1 MMGLEEDPE
10 DHKAVAA
17 SIFIAVAVYGV
28 WPAPELFNLLL
39 IRSRAFWYSAVHRHI
54 FTYGQVVE
62 GLSPCDDDPTVS
74 RIDALIGRRR
84 WVKLASDGQTP
95 DRRS

>member
-28 WPAPELFNLLL
+28 WSFPPLLWL
-39 IRSRAFWYSAVHRHI
+39 ILTPRRASFCFAAHKHI
-54 FTYGQVVE
+54 FMYGQVVE
-62 GLSPCDDDPTVS
+62 GLSHCSDMTMML
-74 RIDALIGRRR
+74 RIDGVR
-84 WVKLASDGQTP
+84 W
-95 DRRS
+95 R

>member
-28 WPAPELFNLLL
+28 RSFPPLLWL
-39 IRSRAFWYSAVHRHI
+39 MLTLSRASYWSAAHKHI
-54 FTYGQVVE
+54 FMYGQVVE
-62 GLSPCDDDPTVS
+62 GLSRCGDIMMTL
-74 RIDALIGRRR
+74 RIDGLCWR
-84 WVKLASDGQTP
+84 
-95 DRRS
+95 